1 MAWRKPGFLYTS
13 QNTVLLLKH
22 FNPHYRNRSVDKNPT
37 RNEEMNMIEK
47 IYRSRREKMIGGVCG
62 GLADYF
68 SVDVTLVRLIVLVA
82 GFAWGV
88 GFLAYLAAWVVI
100 PENPAEQGG
109 QTEHHNRDVGEVVKG
124 MVADVK
130 DATTGPYLQE
140 KHEMHVNHE
149 NRSKIAGGIL
159 VTLGVLFLLE
169 RFLPYWF
176 DMGKMWPLLLI
187 FIGFAII
194 YRGGRK

>member
-1 MAWRKPGFLYTS
+1 MPERLY
-13 QNTVLLLKH
+13 
-22 FNPHYRNRSVDKNPT
+22 RSV
-37 RNEEMNMIEK
+37 
-47 IYRSRREKMIGGVCG
+47 REKMIGGVCG

-68 SVDVTLVRLIVLVA
+68 SVDVTLVRLIALVA
-82 GFAWGV
+82 IFPGGV
-88 GFLAYLAAWVVI
+88 GFLAYLAAWIII
-100 PENPAEQGG
+100 PMNPAEQGG
-109 QTEHHNRDVGEVVKG
+109 LTEHRNRDVGEVVKG
-124 MVADVK
+124 MVSDVK
-130 DATTGPYLQE
+130 DATGPYLQE
-140 KHEMHVNHE
+140 KHEKHKNHE

-187 FIGFAII
+187 LIGLAII